1 MKSYFVP
8 AWKTSFVLD
17 SANTMNADNSQNG
30 TKTET
35 PSLVLD
41 ICEFQESYFWT
52 SSEKSSLMVCL
63 RVGTLT
69 RPI

>member
-8 AWKTSFVLD
+8 ARKTSFVLD

-30 TKTET
+30 TETER
-35 PSLVLD
+35 PCLVLD